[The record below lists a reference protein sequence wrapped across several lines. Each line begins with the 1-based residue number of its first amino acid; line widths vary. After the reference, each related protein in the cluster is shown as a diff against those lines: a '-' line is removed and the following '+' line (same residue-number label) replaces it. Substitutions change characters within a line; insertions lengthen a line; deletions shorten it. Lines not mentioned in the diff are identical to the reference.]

1 MKTQDEKPSWLQHFP
16 IMFYTVVMGLGGLA
30 LAYERLNLI
39 FDISGAVFEIL
50 RGAASLAYALI
61 CACYA
66 AKLIR
71 YPQAC
76 KAEFFHPVRVNFFA
90 AFSIGTLLVASLWR
104 DFAPV
109 YDALFC
115 VGTAFQTFITLH
127 VVSFW
132 IKNNV
137 QIVHSNPAWFIPIRR
152 QPLRPAS
159 RTRRERACVVLLCD
173 RDIFLAGAFC
183 GFVLPHHLS
192 RSDAAEI
199 YPDAFYR
206 DRAACDGVFR
216 LRQAHRRIRR
226 HGEDHALRDAIFR
239 ASHPFY
245 V

>member
-50 RGAASLAYALI
+50 RGAASLAYVLI

-109 YDALFC
+109 YDALF
-115 VGTAFQTFITLH
+115 
-127 VVSFW
+127 
-132 IKNNV
+132 
-137 QIVHSNPAWFIPIRR
+137 
-152 QPLRPAS
+152 RP
-159 RTRRERACVVLLCD
+159 
-173 RDIFLAGAFC
+173 
-183 GFVLPHHLS
+183 LS
-192 RSDAAEI
+192 RCTSCPFGSKI
-199 YPDAFYR
+199 TSRSHTQTPR
-206 DRAACDGVFR
+206 GSSRSW
-216 LRQAHRRIRR
+216 
-226 HGEDHALRDAIFR
+226 AISLSR
-239 ASHPFY
+239 
-245 V
+245 